1 MSQDAEIKDLFDTIA
16 HARHSGDERML
27 AVCLMR
33 LAEETPLFM
42 AYSSDVDSWLTE
54 ATDLSHRVVLPSNY
68 DVRQFVRRGE
78 WFLSNGMAWE
88 AHHVA
93 AEASQGLSQD
103 DEPTTL
109 ADRCS
114 MVQARALVR
123 LGKQD
128 HAVILFDALVAREV
142 PENQEDPIVAGL
154 AFIAAGEAHLFEG
167 RYDLA
172 CRPLEAAMEF
182 LPDVQSADRLRFD
195 ALVGL
200 GMLAH
205 RSSDFKLAVKRYEK
219 AISLAQKHQSNPEQI
234 QVLLLLASLVRGQG
248 DRDTAHAHL
257 ERAQGLSKQSESA
270 TVSRTFPTERVRN
283 LVGCTS
289 LDDLVRRARALARD
303 CGSQGDLMGYV
314 QLTALVA
321 TVLDLD
327 GKSGEA
333 CALLQTV
340 WEVLEADG
348 YNEMAALLQ
357 SHRKGYET

>member
-1 MSQDAEIKDLFDTIA
+1 MSQDAEIHDLLDTIA

-27 AVCLMR
+27 AVALMR

-54 ATDLSHRVVLPSNY
+54 ATDLSHRVVLPSDY
-68 DVRQFVRRGE
+68 EVRQLVRRGD

-88 AHHVA
+88 AHNVA
-93 AEASQGLSQD
+93 AEAGQGLSRD
-103 DEPTTL
+103 DESTAL

-128 HAVILFDALVAREV
+128 LAVTLFDALVAREV
-142 PENQEDPIVAGL
+142 SDNQEDPTVAGL

-172 CRPLEAAMEF
+172 SRPLEAAMEF
-182 LPDVQSADRLRFD
+182 LPDTPSAHRLRYD
-195 ALVGL
+195 ALLGL

-205 RSSDFKLAVKRYEK
+205 RSSDFKLAVKRYEH
-219 AISLAQKHQSNPEQI
+219 AISLAEKHQSKPEQI
-234 QVLLLLASLVRGQG
+234 EALLLLATLVRGQG
-248 DRDTAHAHL
+248 DRHTAHAHI
-257 ERAQGLSKQSESA
+257 ERVQGLSKQAELS
-270 TVSRTFPTERVRN
+270 TVVRTFPTERVRN

-321 TVLDLD
+321 TVLDID

-348 YNEMAALLQ
+348 YNEVGALLRN
-357 SHRKGYET
+357 HRKGYES